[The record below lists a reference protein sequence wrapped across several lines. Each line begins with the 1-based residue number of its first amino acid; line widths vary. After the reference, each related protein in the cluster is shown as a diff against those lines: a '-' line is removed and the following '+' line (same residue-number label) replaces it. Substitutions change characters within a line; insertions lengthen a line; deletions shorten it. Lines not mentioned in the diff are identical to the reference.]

1 MKPVPAQDGVS
12 ITFEAPR
19 ALLNQVDALARLDM
33 RSRSSFLRRA
43 IADAVLVPDD
53 RWPGMWRVRNGDCLS
68 DMVNLTRAKDAALYW
83 ARPRGL
89 GGGEIVRWDRRET
102 APRARVSE
110 FSPASV
116 HSPIP
121 VTKTLP
127 AEEGLPA

>member
-1 MKPVPAQDGVS
+1 
-12 ITFEAPR
+12 
-19 ALLNQVDALARLDM
+19 M
-33 RSRSSFLRRA
+33 RSRSLRRA